1 MGKNFEFRDYQKE
14 SYKVGF
20 EVLNREARGKRMV
33 SGMIVN
39 PTGAGKGFLVGKLSE
54 DVKEPILVLQ
64 PSKELLSQ
72 NFKKF
77 EMFGGK
83 ASICCSSLRE
93 RTVGGVPYTT
103 VNGREIRCDEITR
116 VTFGTIGSLTSR
128 IDELKEMGVKKVI
141 IDEAHLNS
149 KPTTRLKKFLKEVG
163 VTNILGLTATPFYLN
178 GGMEG
183 SRIEMINRTRGSI
196 FKTIDYVVQIS
207 DISKD
212 FWSPLHYS
220 FIKTDQNYLQL
231 NSSGTG
237 YTEVSIRD
245 FFQNNSLYTRI
256 KEKVDEAR
264 KQGRKKIVVFVP
276 TIEEAEI
283 LHKQMKGSLIV
294 HSKMPVPLR
303 KAMVDD
309 FSYGKGDVIINVSV
323 LSVGY
328 DHSEIDCIIDAAP
341 TNSIASF
348 YQKLGRGVRQG
359 KKKDC
364 EVVDMAGNVGRFGKI
379 EGLKIEDDEQHGWGL
394 FSENGDILSHYSCN
408 IYPRPKRGK
417 EFEFVPPGEQPEKQ
431 KFHFGKHQGKTI
443 EEVLKTKDGKGYCL
457 WMTGKD
463 SSFKAFG
470 AKNKRFVEYVR
481 QSLINLERGP
491 KKEAPLP
498 F

>member
-72 NFKKF
+72 NFEKF

-128 IDELKEMGVKKVI
+128 VEELKDMGIKKVI
-141 IDEAHLNS
+141 VDEAHLNS

-276 TIEEAEI
+276 
-283 LHKQMKGSLIV
+283 
-294 HSKMPVPLR
+294 
-303 KAMVDD
+303 
-309 FSYGKGDVIINVSV
+309 
-323 LSVGY
+323 
-328 DHSEIDCIIDAAP
+328 
-341 TNSIASF
+341 
-348 YQKLGRGVRQG
+348 
-359 KKKDC
+359 
-364 EVVDMAGNVGRFGKI
+364 
-379 EGLKIEDDEQHGWGL
+379 
-394 FSENGDILSHYSCN
+394 
-408 IYPRPKRGK
+408 
-417 EFEFVPPGEQPEKQ
+417 
-431 KFHFGKHQGKTI
+431 
-443 EEVLKTKDGKGYCL
+443 
-457 WMTGKD
+457 
-463 SSFKAFG
+463 
-470 AKNKRFVEYVR
+470 
-481 QSLINLERGP
+481 
-491 KKEAPLP
+491 
-498 F
+498 